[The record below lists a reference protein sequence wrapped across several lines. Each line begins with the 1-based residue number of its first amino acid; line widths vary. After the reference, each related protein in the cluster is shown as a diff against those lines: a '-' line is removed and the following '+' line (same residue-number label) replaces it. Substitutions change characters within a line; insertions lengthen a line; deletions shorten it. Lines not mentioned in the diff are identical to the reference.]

1 MIFDALRSSTPG
13 WADRSSYARSGCS
26 GFERAGHP
34 LGTQVAVTGPTGPV
48 QTGPPTLI
56 DNSVRQT
63 VAAGAPAGNYAV
75 AWRVISA
82 DGHPLR
88 EPSTSPHKRQLAPSA
103 AGVQRACICQPG
115 QLNLPRGLANGF
127 AALTLAAGIGAFLW
141 RRSRQTPGEVAMGL
155 ISDALINQIR
165 DIAQIEPGPRLRA
178 TFTTSSCPKT

>member
-1 MIFDALRSSTPG
+1 MIVDALRSSTPV

-82 DGHPLR
+82 DGHPITR
-88 EPSTSPHKRQLAPSA
+88 TFHFTAQAPAGAKRSRSPACLHLPTRTAELAP
-103 AGVQRACICQPG
+103 R
-115 QLNLPRGLANGF
+115 LANGF

-141 RRSRQTPGEVAMGL
+141 RRSRQTPGEVAMSL
-155 ISDALINQIR
+155 MSDALINQMREIP
-165 DIAQIEPGPRLRA
+165 QIEPAPTCEPRSPRRA
-178 TFTTSSCPKT
+178 L